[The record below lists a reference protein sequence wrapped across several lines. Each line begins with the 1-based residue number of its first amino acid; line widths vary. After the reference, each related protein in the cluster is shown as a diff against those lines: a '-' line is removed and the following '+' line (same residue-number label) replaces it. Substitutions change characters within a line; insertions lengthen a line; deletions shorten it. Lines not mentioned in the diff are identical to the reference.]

1 MRASVGNDIAIEV
14 RSLSKSYRMYR
25 RSRDLFFEILT
36 GKKRSTEFH
45 ALSDVSFSV
54 RRGEV
59 VGVIGRNGAGKST
72 LLKILAGTL
81 DSTSGTVEING
92 KVSAILELGTGF
104 HPEYTGR
111 ENIRMGCLCLGMT
124 EEEIAKKMDW
134 IIEFSELERV
144 IDQPFKTYSSGMQA
158 RLTFTTAISVDPD
171 IFIVDE
177 ALAAGDAFFIAKCFK
192 RIREICESGATV
204 FFVSHSTYLVKRL
217 CKRALYI
224 DQGKL
229 IMAGDA
235 QEVAS
240 YYESLAMDLDSTGQ
254 VSSESGKTIVKSDN
268 CEIVS
273 AEMIDGNGVAMKSGA
288 VVFQHDSIR
297 IRLRVRCGVPIK
309 NPAVWIKFTRSDG
322 VLATSWLSHEP
333 AWHDI
338 GTLQFGMNE
347 IELEASDFLLG
358 DGMYSV
364 AVGLFPEKLGPESAF
379 YNDPI
384 AMIDPVFR
392 IEVKRRTRPL
402 VTLFDQPF
410 NIQLLS
416 TGAN

>member
-1 MRASVGNDIAIEV
+1 MNSVVHNEIAIEA
-14 RSLSKSYRMYR
+14 RNLSKTYRLYR
-25 RSRDLFFEILT
+25 RPKDLFFEILT
-36 GKKRSTEFH
+36 GRKRSTEFH
-45 ALSDVSFSV
+45 ALSNISFSV

-81 DSTSGTVEING
+81 DLTSGSVEVNG

-124 EEEIAKKMDW
+124 EDEIAKKMDW
-134 IIEFSELERV
+134 IIAFSELERV

-229 IMAGDA
+229 LMAGDA

-240 YYESLAMDLDSTGQ
+240 YYESLAMDLDETGQ
-254 VSSESGKTIVKSDN
+254 VSSEAGKTVVKSAT
-268 CEIVS
+268 CEFV
-273 AEMIDGNGVAMKSGA
+273 AVEVLDDAGVVMRSGA
-288 VVFQHDSIR
+288 VVFQHDALR
-297 IRLRVRCGVPIK
+297 IRLGVRCNKLVK
-309 NPAVWIKFTRSDG
+309 NPAVWIKITRSDG

-333 AWHDI
+333 VWHDI
-338 GTLQFGMNE
+338 GTLALGLNE
-347 IELEASDFLLG
+347 IELRANDLMLG
-358 DGMYSV
+358 DGIYSL

-379 YNDPI
+379 YNDPL
-384 AMIDPVFR
+384 ALIDPVFR

-410 NIQLLS
+410 EVKLLAI
-416 TGAN
+416 GAN